1 MAVTGLGK
9 FPFRSSLVTVKS
21 LETQINFGQKQ
32 QALKSAMTDYFLSI
46 PATPY
51 QTKIF
56 NGKGWVSKLIA
67 FKRWDGASWVKA
79 TIKRWNGSSWVTIP
93 SA

>member
-1 MAVTGLGK
+1 MPNTGQGK
-9 FPFRSSLVTVKS
+9 YPLRSSLVTPAS
-21 LETQINFGQKQ
+21 LEKKIFFGQNQ
-32 QALKSAMTDYFLSI
+32 QSITSAMTDYFLSI